1 MNILTLDQA
10 KPNPDFGGKI
20 NGLLNLIASGFAVP
34 KGFILTSQD
43 IQELVFHK
51 NPDYLTAL
59 SKKIDPNKTYIVR
72 SSAYLEDGTDASFA
86 GQYQSVGNCRGSEA
100 IIQAIHTCL
109 QATENS
115 TLEAYLSDRKL
126 ANDNL
131 PFALLVQEQ
140 VAALHWE
147 TIDFSSTRMPMEE
160 ISRALCRDGS
170 QNNRSPFRSQ
180 SS

>member
-51 NPDYLTAL
+51 NPDHLTAL
-59 SKKIDPNKTYIVR
+59 SKEIDPNKTYIVR

-140 VAALHWE
+140 VAIFILVVKKYKLKLVLIRHLQHLLLFRFNLH
-147 TIDFSSTRMPMEE
+147 T
-160 ISRALCRDGS
+160 LKH
-170 QNNRSPFRSQ
+170 
-180 SS
+180 